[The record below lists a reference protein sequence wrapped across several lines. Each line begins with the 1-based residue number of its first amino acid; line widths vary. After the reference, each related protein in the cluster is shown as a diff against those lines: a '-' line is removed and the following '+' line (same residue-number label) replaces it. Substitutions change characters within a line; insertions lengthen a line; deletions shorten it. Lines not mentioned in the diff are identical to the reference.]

1 MASFNRV
8 ILMGNV
14 TRDPELRYLASGS
27 AVCELGMAMNRRY
40 IRSADDVNEVI
51 ENLRPRQPVRLYFER
66 DQQILYTDLV
76 FQ

>member
-1 MASFNRV
+1 MPLLTSPDEIGLALIRRQYLGHFNGDKGV
-8 ILMGNV
+8 IDCYCGEIA
-14 TRDPELRYLASGS
+14 DGIELPP
-27 AVCELGMAMNRRY
+27 GM
-40 IRSADDVNEVI
+40 II